1 MSLLNAEFLN
11 IIRVCCK
18 ITYFAIGKNT
28 NMSIFCFFL
37 KVDIAVLHPL
47 KYGITFDAVWRRR
60 ELTGERYD
68 L

>member
-18 ITYFAIGKNT
+18 ITYFAIEN
-28 NMSIFCFFL
+28 
-37 KVDIAVLHPL
+37 D
-47 KYGITFDAVWRRR
+47 
-60 ELTGERYD
+60 GEKYD